1 MSRFLHQRRA
11 GLVIIAGFSGLALL
25 AGCLILYR
33 LLMRRGPL
41 HDELVSF
48 EKEENWQAFGG
59 AWQYFN
65 GIMNNPSDE
74 RGAKLMTGPTY
85 WTNYSVEADVLL
97 LGQYGDAGLILRS
110 NDEEEGVDAYHG
122 YMAGLRDLDNTLMM
136 GRADYGWREYAAESV
151 LPRVIAQQW
160 YHLKFLAFECD
171 FGVSATSPQGQTTT
185 VSVHDPGCIQSGRFG
200 LKSYNTGAQ
209 WRNVEIKPA
218 TQADLAA
225 MLGNEHPQQAVP
237 LQFPTGMEPAPY
249 DRYLEPIERDLQAHR
264 TDLHAVSISSLRLLS
279 PDAPTTVT
287 VRGVV
292 TLTSPALF
300 VQDST
305 GGLAITNSH
314 PHAPLQIGDEIEAR
328 GNALLHDF
336 SSELRDAD
344 IRLLWSHTPVSP
356 VAVTPSQAA
365 TGAFDAEYVEVE
377 GRLVE
382 RNDGTNGTQN
392 LTLEDG
398 SQSFMAI
405 VHGAGRYPR
414 LPELKEK
421 SRLRLRG
428 ICVVGSEFTRDI
440 TAFALLLPSAGDV
453 EVLEGPPWWNTIHV
467 VELVICLLL
476 FPIAALTG
484 WFFVERWRMQAVL
497 DERQR
502 LAHEMHDTL
511 AQSFAGLGFQLEA
524 IRDEVRDGIDIVPQL
539 EEAREMVR
547 SSHEEARR
555 SISALRPEHL
565 ESLGLLRALE
575 DCARRMISGSSSV
588 NIEARTEGSERTI
601 PVRIADTLLRI
612 GYEAIANA
620 VRHAHPAWLTIS
632 LVYRRSSVEMIIVD
646 DGRGF
651 VVSSDSAGFGIRGM
665 NKRADHIG
673 ARFTIDSTPGY
684 GTVIHVVAPLPPSLL
699 QASWRR
705 LQFRLHWRKEHH
717 DHGIQ
722 ATRSSTHRG

>member
-1 MSRFLHQRRA
+1 MSRILHQRRA
-11 GLVIIAGFSGLALL
+11 GLIIIAGVSGLVLL
-25 AGCLILYR
+25 AGGLILYR
-33 LLMRRGPL
+33 SLVQRGPL
-41 HDELVSF
+41 HREVVSF
-48 EKEENWQAFGG
+48 EKQEDWQAFGG
-59 AWQYFN
+59 AWQYLN

-136 GRADYGWREYAAESV
+136 GRADYGWREYAAKSV

-171 FGVSATSPQGQTTT
+171 FAVSATSPQGQTTT
-185 VSVHDPGCIQSGRFG
+185 VSVRDPGCIRSGRFG

-225 MLGNEHPQQAVP
+225 MLGNEHPQLAVP
-237 LQFPTGMEPAPY
+237 LQFPTGMLPAPY

-264 TDLHAVSISSLRLLS
+264 TDLHAAPISSLRLLS

-292 TLTSPALF
+292 TRTSPTLF

-328 GNALLHDF
+328 GNAVLHDF

-377 GRLVE
+377 GRLIE
-382 RNDGTNGTQN
+382 RNDSTNDTQN

-414 LPELKEK
+414 LSEIKEK

-428 ICVVGSEFTRDI
+428 ICVVGSEYTRDI

-453 EVLEGPPWWNTIHV
+453 EVLEGPPWWNTIHI
-467 VELVICLLL
+467 VELAICVLL
-476 FPIAALTG
+476 FPIAGLTG
-484 WFFVERWRMQAVL
+484 YFFVERWRMQAVL

-524 IRDEVRDGIDIVPQL
+524 IREEVRDGTDIVPQL

-588 NIEARTEGSERTI
+588 KIEARSEGSERTI

-632 LVYRRSSVEMIIVD
+632 LVYRRSSVEMIIAD

-665 NKRADHIG
+665 NKRADNI
-673 ARFTIDSTPGY
+673 AAQVTIDSTPGQ
-684 GTVIHVVAPLPPSLL
+684 GTAVHVVAPLPPSLL

-705 LQFRLHWRKEHH
+705 LQFQLQWRKEHH
-717 DHGIQ
+717 DHTGV
-722 ATRSSTHRG
+722 

>member
-1 MSRFLHQRRA
+1 MSPSRQKRIAAAVIAGTA
-11 GLVIIAGFSGLALL
+11 GLVLLGGGLMA
-25 AGCLILYR
+25 YR
-33 LLMRRGPL
+33 SLTQRGPFR
-41 HDELVSF
+41 HELVSF
-48 EKEENWQAFGG
+48 EKQDDWQAFGG
-59 AWQYFN
+59 AWQYLN
-65 GIMNNPSDE
+65 GVMSNPSDE
-74 RGAKLMTGPTY
+74 RGAKLLTGPTH

-110 NDEEEGVDAYHG
+110 SDEEEGVDAYHG

-136 GRADYGWREYAAESV
+136 GRADYGWREYAAKAVTS
-151 LPRVIAQQW
+151 RVFAQQW

-171 FGVSATSPQGQTTT
+171 FAVSATSPKGETTT
-185 VSVHDPGCIQSGRFG
+185 VSIRDPGCIRSGRFG

-209 WRNVEIKPA
+209 WRDVEIKPA
-218 TQADLAA
+218 TGADLAA
-225 MLGNEHPQQAVP
+225 MIGNEHPQLAVP
-237 LQFPTGMEPAPY
+237 YQFPTGADPAPY

-264 TDLHAVSISSLRLLS
+264 TDLHAEPISSLRLLS
-279 PDAPTTVT
+279 PDAPTSVT

-292 TLTSPALF
+292 TLASPVLF

-305 GGLAITNSH
+305 GGLAVTNSH
-314 PHAPLQIGDEIEAR
+314 PHRPLQIGDEIEAR
-328 GNALLHDF
+328 GDADLHDF
-336 SSELRDAD
+336 SSELRNAD

-356 VAVTPSQAA
+356 VAVTASQAA
-365 TGAFDAEYVEVE
+365 TGAFDAQYVDVQ

-382 RNDGTNGTQN
+382 KHSSANSGLN
-392 LTLEDG
+392 LVLEDG
-398 SQSFMAI
+398 SQSFLAI
-405 VHGAGRYPR
+405 VNAAGRYPR

-428 ICVVGSEFTRDI
+428 ICVAGSEYTHDI

-453 EVLEGPPWWNTIHV
+453 EVLEGPPWWSTAHII
-467 VELVICLLL
+467 ELAVCVLL
-476 FPIAALTG
+476 FPIAGLTVY
-484 WFFVERWRMQAVL
+484 FFVERWRMQAVL

-524 IRDEVRDGIDIVPQL
+524 IRDEVQDGTDIVPQI

-575 DCARRMISGSSSV
+575 DCARRMISGSSSIT
-588 NIEARTEGSERTI
+588 IEAVSKGSERTI
-601 PVRIADTLLRI
+601 PLRISDTLLRI

-620 VRHAHPAWLTIS
+620 VRHAHPRRLTIS
-632 LVYRRSSVEMIIVD
+632 LVYTRSTVELIIQD
-646 DGRGF
+646 DGKGF
-651 VVSSDSAGFGIRGM
+651 VVSSDSAGFGLRGM
-665 NKRADHIG
+665 NKRADDI
-673 ARFTIDSTPGY
+673 AATFTIESGPGR
-684 GTVIHVVAPLPPSLL
+684 GTAVHVVAPLPPSFL

-705 LQFRLHWRKEHH
+705 LQFQLPWRKDHHEHA
-717 DHGIQ
+717 GV
-722 ATRSSTHRG
+722 

>member
-1 MSRFLHQRRA
+1 MSLFLRKRRVTIA
-11 GLVIIAGFSGLALL
+11 IIAGISVLTLL
-25 AGCLILYR
+25 AGGVILYR
-33 LLMRRGPL
+33 SLARRGPL
-41 HDELVSF
+41 HHELVSF
-48 EKEENWQAFGG
+48 EKQDDWQAFGG
-59 AWQYFN
+59 AWQYLN
-65 GIMNNPSDE
+65 GVMSNPSDE
-74 RGAKLMTGPTY
+74 RGAKLMTGPTK

-97 LGQYGDAGLILRS
+97 LGQYGDAGLILRA

-136 GRADYGWREYAAESV
+136 GRADYGWREYAAKAV
-151 LPRVIAQQW
+151 LPRVFAQQW

-171 FGVSATSPQGQTTT
+171 FAVSATSPQGQTTT
-185 VSVHDPGCIQSGRFG
+185 VSIRDPGCIRSGRFG

-225 MLGNEHPQQAVP
+225 MLGNEHPRQAVP
-237 LQFPTGMEPAPY
+237 WQFPTGMEPAPY

-264 TDLHAVSISSLRLLS
+264 TDLRAAPISSLRLLS

-292 TLTSPALF
+292 TLTSPVLF

-314 PHAPLQIGDEIEAR
+314 AHAPLQIGDEIEAR
-328 GNALLHDF
+328 GDAVLQDF
-336 SSELRDAD
+336 SSELRNAY
-344 IRLLWSHTPVSP
+344 IRHLWSRTPVSP
-356 VAVTPSQAA
+356 LAVTASQAA
-365 TGAFDAEYVEVE
+365 TGSFDAQYVEVE

-382 RNDGTNGTQN
+382 RHDSGNSTQN

-398 SQSFMAI
+398 SQSFIAI
-405 VHGAGRYPR
+405 VPEAGRYPR

-428 ICVVGSEFTRDI
+428 ICVVGSEYTQNI
-440 TAFALLLPSAGDV
+440 TAFALLLPSAGDLQ
-453 EVLEGPPWWNTIHV
+453 VLEGPPWWNTRHI
-467 VELVICLLL
+467 VELAICVLL
-476 FPIAALTG
+476 FPIAGLTAY
-484 WFFVERWRMQAVL
+484 FFVERWRMQAVL
-497 DERQR
+497 EERQR

-524 IRDEVRDGIDIVPQL
+524 IREEVRDGTDIVPQL
-539 EEAREMVR
+539 EVARDMVR

-565 ESLGLLRALE
+565 ESVGLLRALE
-575 DCARRMISGSSSV
+575 DSARRMVSGSSSV
-588 NIEARTEGSERTI
+588 RIEAHSAGSERTI
-601 PVRIADTLLRI
+601 PLRIADTLLRI

-620 VRHAHPAWLTIS
+620 VRHAHPARLTIS
-632 LVYRRSSVEMIIVD
+632 LVYRRATVEMIIAD
-646 DGRGF
+646 DGQGF
-651 VVSSDSAGFGIRGM
+651 VVSSGSAGFGIRGM
-665 NKRADHIG
+665 NKRADNI
-673 ARFTIDSTPGY
+673 AAQFTIDSTPGR
-684 GTVIHVVAPLPPSLL
+684 GTAVHVVAPLPPSFL

-705 LQFRLHWRKEHH
+705 LQFQRQWRKERD
-717 DHGIQ
+717 DH
-722 ATRSSTHRG
+722 ARV